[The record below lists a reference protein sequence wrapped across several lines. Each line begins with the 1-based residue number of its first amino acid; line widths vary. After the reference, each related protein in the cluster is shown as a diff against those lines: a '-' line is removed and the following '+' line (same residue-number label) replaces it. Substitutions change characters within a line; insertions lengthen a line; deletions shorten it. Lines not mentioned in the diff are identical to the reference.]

1 MEWSKDGCSKCGRF
15 WTMKTKIGWRLYDN
29 KTNDYRLCRTQKE
42 CKELAEN
49 ILKVSHD
56 SR

>member
-1 MEWSKDGCSKCGRF
+1 MKWSNDGSSKCGRF